1 MAGAALRAH
10 GAVMNIVGLVTAGA
24 VGRQLAARDRRRMT
38 GLAVDFRVLAL
49 QRPVTL
55 LLVVVPSVF
64 PLHFAMALL
73 AIIAKPPAMTIVR
86 CMAAGAL
93 IRDLG
98 LGIPGAMAGIA
109 GHLRMRAI
117 QGEVGD
123 LLVII
128 ERGFPLIGVVARAA
142 LRAASTFV
150 GVVARMTGNA
160 LHRRVL
166 IRGISMAIRASRARM
181 RVFQGEMRFR
191 VIEIGLLE
199 TDLVVALG
207 AVLAQFALVN
217 VLLFMAGKARGRGFA
232 EFFTGHVAAG
242 AAHGLVPAF

>member
-1 MAGAALRAH
+1 
-10 GAVMNIVGLVTAGA
+10 MNIVGLVTARA
-24 VGRQLAARDRRRMT
+24 VGRQLAAGDRRRMA
-38 GLAVDFRVLAL
+38 GLAVDLCMLAL

-55 LLVVVPSVF
+55 LLVVIPSVF
-64 PLHFAMALL
+64 PLLFAMALF
-73 AIIAKPPAMTIVR
+73 AIIAKPPAMTVVR

-98 LGIPGAMAGIA
+98 FSIPRTMAGIA
-109 GHLRMRAI
+109 GYLRMCAV

-123 LLVII
+123 LLVIV
-128 ERGFPLIGVVARAA
+128 ECGFPLVGVVARAA
-142 LRAASTFV
+142 LGAAPTFV
-150 GVVARMTGNA
+150 RVVARMTGNA

-181 RVFQGEMRFR
+181 RIFQGEMRFR

-199 TDLVVALG
+199 TDLVMALG

-217 VLLFMAGKARGRGFA
+217 VLLFMATKACGRGFA
-232 EFFTGHVAAG
+232 EFFPGHVAAG
-242 AAHGLVPAF
+242 AGHGLVPAF